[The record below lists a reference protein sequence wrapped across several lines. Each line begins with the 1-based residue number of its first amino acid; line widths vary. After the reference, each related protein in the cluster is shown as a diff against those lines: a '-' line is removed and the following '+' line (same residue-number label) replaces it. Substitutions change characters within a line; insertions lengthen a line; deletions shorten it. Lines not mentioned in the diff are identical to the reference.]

1 MKRSVNFYEL
11 LWTMFLY
18 VLITDFGWLWFIFVF
33 LTCPIWIAIA
43 DQGKAARRVKENDKI
58 FEQILEDNED

>member
-1 MKRSVNFYEL
+1 MKRAVNFYKL

-18 VLITDFGWLWFIFVF
+18 VLITDFGWWWFAFVF
-33 LTCPIWIAIA
+33 LTCPIWIVIT
-43 DQGKAARRVKENDKI
+43 DQGKAARRNKQNNET